1 MSRRISALALM
12 LLLAACGSGDRTPP
26 RNLDNAC
33 SIVSQRPHYLRAFR
47 ATERKWGVPAHV
59 QMATIYQESK
69 FDGDARTPHKYV
81 LGVIPMGRVSSAY
94 GYGQALDGTWGDYK
108 KATGRRTARRDRIQ
122 DATDFI
128 GWYMNESK
136 RRNGISLHDARNQY
150 LAYHEGHTGYARRS
164 YRSKAWLIRVANS
177 VSARS
182 NAYKAQLAN
191 CRKFR

>member
-69 FDGDARTPHKYV
+69 FDGDARTPHKY
-81 LGVIPMGRVSSAY
+81 
-94 GYGQALDGTWGDYK
+94 
-108 KATGRRTARRDRIQ
+108 
-122 DATDFI
+122 
-128 GWYMNESK
+128 
-136 RRNGISLHDARNQY
+136 
-150 LAYHEGHTGYARRS
+150 
-164 YRSKAWLIRVANS
+164 
-177 VSARS
+177 
-182 NAYKAQLAN
+182 
-191 CRKFR
+191 